1 MEARSFVKYA
11 DEQIPDRLKDSKY
24 QIFQDMLKK
33 RNIATLE
40 ELEEFLSKREE
51 VLLDFLKHE
60 KTPNE
65 THLKGK
71 AEELEFLRQVRRNFL
86 KYL

>member
-24 QIFQDMLKK
+24 SIFQDLLKK
-33 RNIATLE
+33 RNITTLE
-40 ELEEFLSKREE
+40 ELEDFLSKREA

-60 KTPNE
+60 KSPNE
-65 THLKGK
+65 GHLKEK
-71 AEELEFLRQVRRNFL
+71 AVELEFLKQIRRNFL